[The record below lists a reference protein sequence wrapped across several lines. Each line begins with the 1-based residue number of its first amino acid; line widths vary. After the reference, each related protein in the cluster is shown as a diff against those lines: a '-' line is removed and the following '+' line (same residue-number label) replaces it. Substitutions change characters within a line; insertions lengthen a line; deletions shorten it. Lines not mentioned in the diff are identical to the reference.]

1 MQLSERV
8 SALTSS
14 ATMAVSSKAAE
25 MRRNGVDVVSYGSGE
40 PDFDTP
46 VHVKAAAREA
56 IEAGRTKYAQPSS
69 GVLEAKQAVCQ
80 KLKRDNGLEY
90 APSQVLM
97 TCGGKEAIFL
107 ALAALVNPGDEVL
120 LPIPYWVSFP
130 EQIKLC
136 GATAVFVRGDEAKG
150 FKVSP
155 QQIAAAVSSRTRA
168 LIFNSPS
175 NPGGFTYTRGEVLEI
190 AAALAGKDIVVISDE
205 MYDRLVFDGTT
216 AFSFAACSPEWYDK
230 TLTINAASKSYAMT
244 GWRIG
249 YAAGPQPLI
258 DAMAKLQTHT
268 TSGPCTFNE
277 VATGHA
283 LTADQSCV
291 EEMRIEFERRGRRM
305 YERLTAMRGVTCVRP
320 TGAFYCFP
328 NVSQAYARLSVRGSV
343 DFANKVLADA
353 HVALVPGLAFGSDD
367 HVRLSFACSMT
378 DIDRGMDRLEK
389 LLGRA

>member
-8 SALTSS
+8 SAITSS

-25 MRRNGVDVVSYGSGE
+25 MRRSGIDVVSYGAGE

-46 VHVKAAAREA
+46 SHVKAAAHAA
-56 IEAGRTKYAQPSS
+56 IDAGKTKYAQPSS
-69 GVLEAKQAVCQ
+69 GLLEAKQAVCQ
-80 KLKRDNGLEY
+80 KLKRDNMLEY
-90 APSQVLM
+90 GPSQVLM

-107 ALAALVNPGDEVL
+107 ALAALINPGDEVL

-136 GATAVFVRGDEAKG
+136 GGTPVFIRGDEANG
-150 FKVSP
+150 FKASP
-155 QQIAAAVSSRTRA
+155 QQLAAALSSHTRA

-175 NPGGFTYTRGEVLEI
+175 NPGGFTYTRAEVLEI

-216 AFSFAACSPEWYDK
+216 AFSFAASSPEWYAK

-258 DAMAKLQTHT
+258 DAMSKLQTHT

-277 VATGHA
+277 LATAHA
-283 LTADQSCV
+283 LTTDQSCV
-291 EEMRIEFERRGRRM
+291 EQMRIEFERRGRRM
-305 YERLTAMRGVTCVRP
+305 FERLVAMRGVSCVRP

-328 NVSQAYARLSVRGSV
+328 NVSGAYDRLGVRGSV
-343 DFANKVLADA
+343 DFASKVLAEA
-353 HVALVPGLAFGSDD
+353 HVALVPGLAFGSDE
-367 HVRLSFACSMT
+367 HVRLSFACALP
-378 DIDRGMDRLEK
+378 DIDRGMDRLDA